1 MAFRL
6 VFTQKKVVP
15 QLLGYQLPIIQSPGG
30 GGNFS
35 WALIG
40 MKESFGNP
48 LPGYLSNSLGGPYVT
63 SRGSGALN
71 KVGINLGVLN
81 ILITLLFFCVM
92 EDLISSLMV
101 PKSHV
106 FFIGQGHG
114 GME

>member
-1 MAFRL
+1 
-6 VFTQKKVVP
+6 
-15 QLLGYQLPIIQSPGG
+15 
-30 GGNFS
+30 
-35 WALIG
+35 